1 VEPLIVALVDGDQGI
16 RRSATEALVKIG
28 APAVEPLIVA
38 FKDQDVR
45 KYAASA
51 LVHIGIPAV
60 EPLMAALRDGAQG
73 VLVRTSAAEALGQ
86 IGAPAVEPL
95 IAALKDGDQGVLV
108 RTSAADALVNVGAP
122 AVEPLIAALKD
133 GDQGARKY
141 AARALGQIGDSRVV
155 GPLIAA
161 LKDGDQSIRRYATEA
176 LVDVGAPAVEPL
188 IAAFKDQDVRKY
200 VARALGYIG
209 DARAVEPLIAAL
221 KDGDQGIRR
230 SATGALVKIGAPA
243 VEPLI
248 AAFKDQDVR
257 KYVARALGR
266 IGDPRAAEPLSAGL
280 KDQNGDVRTAAAE
293 ALGHIGAPA
302 VEPLMAAFKYQ
313 GVRRYATEAL
323 AHIGAP
329 AVEPLM
335 LALRDEDPDV
345 RKYAAKALGRIG
357 DPRARKLLRGAKLD
371 PDESVRKVATEGLA
385 GQGLADKLRRI
396 RVGMTEKALTDL
408 IGRPAAAGNGAAAE
422 GGSRVIGVA
431 VPGEAMEPESWVFET
446 ELGDFQVVMRHG
458 RVAEPVA
465 GGLLDRLRPAWR
477 TRGTQ
482 HAAPW
487 RGEPP
492 DRSSTL

>member
-1 VEPLIVALVDGDQGI
+1 
-16 RRSATEALVKIG
+16 
-28 APAVEPLIVA
+28 
-38 FKDQDVR
+38 
-45 KYAASA
+45 
-51 LVHIGIPAV
+51 
-60 EPLMAALRDGAQG
+60 
-73 VLVRTSAAEALGQ
+73 
-86 IGAPAVEPL
+86 
-95 IAALKDGDQGVLV
+95 
-108 RTSAADALVNVGAP
+108 
-122 AVEPLIAALKD
+122 
-133 GDQGARKY
+133 
-141 AARALGQIGDSRVV
+141 
-155 GPLIAA
+155 
-161 LKDGDQSIRRYATEA
+161 
-176 LVDVGAPAVEPL
+176 
-188 IAAFKDQDVRKY
+188 
-200 VARALGYIG
+200 
-209 DARAVEPLIAAL
+209 VEPLIAAL

-230 SATGALVKIGAPA
+230 SATEALVKIGAPA

-257 KYVARALGR
+257 KYVARALSR
-266 IGDPRAAEPLSAGL
+266 IGDPRATEPLSAGL

-335 LALRDEDPDV
+335 LALRDEDLDV
-345 RKYAAKALGRIG
+345 RKYVARALGRIG

-408 IGRPAAAGNGAAAE
+408 VGPPAAAGNGTAAK

-446 ELGDFQVVMRHG
+446 EFGDFQVVIWHG

-465 GGLLDRLRPAWR
+465 GRLLDRLRPAWR
-477 TRGTQ
+477 RRGTQ
-482 HAAPW
+482 
-487 RGEPP
+487 
-492 DRSSTL
+492 